1 MNGNILIDTNIALFL
16 LQGDKRV
23 ADLLD
28 GKRVFTSFI
37 TEIEI
42 LSYSEI
48 TEEEESKIK
57 EFLNEVTIIGW
68 NDAIRASTIKLKRS
82 YKIKLPDAII
92 SATSIYLKVPFLT
105 ADREF
110 LKISEEEEMDLVLYE
125 L

>member
-1 MNGNILIDTNIALFL
+1 MNGNILIDTNIALYL
-16 LQGDKRV
+16 LGGDERI
-23 ADLLD
+23 ADLLN
-28 GKRVFTSFI
+28 GKRVFASFI
-37 TEIEI
+37 TEIEV

-48 TEEEESKIK
+48 TEEEESKLK
-57 EFLNEVTIIGW
+57 EFFNEVTIIGW
-68 NDAIRASTIKLKRS
+68 NDAIRASTIKLKKN

-110 LKISEEEEMDLVLYE
+110 LKISEEMDLILYE